1 MGDVIK
7 ADRQTGMSIAS
18 VEEMRTLYLDI
29 KSAMETAY
37 QKALR
42 LGEMLSNV
50 KGILPHGEFGKWIE
64 ENMNFKKSMA
74 YKYMTLF
81 ERKEELKND
90 TIESIGQAFK
100 LLNESRNFHRDG
112 NLESNRHDRAVL
124 ESDKSQIE
132 SKIPKG
138 FEGFLDVEFE
148 EAKESDDEVIGK
160 LYDKIEQIERSYSE
174 QVKENARLRKEVEE
188 ANFIKKEKEN
198 TIAAIR
204 ELKTVTNNQKEKF
217 DREVDETLFIGKK
230 IIEAK
235 KYFQESIYLI
245 QGTTL
250 NPIACEAM
258 KPQVEPL
265 LKVINEWMEAV
276 RKRYGIS

>member
-1 MGDVIK
+1 MGDMVK
-7 ADRQTGMSIAS
+7 VNNQQTGMSVER
-18 VEEMRTLYLDI
+18 VEEMRGLYLDI
-29 KSAMETAY
+29 KQAMETAY

-50 KGILPHGEFGKWIE
+50 KGILPHGEFGSWIE
-64 ENMNFKKSMA
+64 ENMNFSVRNA
-74 YKYMTLF
+74 QRYMLVF
-81 ERKEELKND
+81 DKKEELKD
-90 TIESIGQAFK
+90 RSIESLSQAFK
-100 LLNESRNFHRDG
+100 LL
-112 NLESNRHDRAVL
+112 SNTTRSSFL
-124 ESDKSQIE
+124 ESDKPQIE
-132 SKIPKG
+132 NKIPKG

-188 ANFIKKEKEN
+188 ANFIKKEKDN

-204 ELKTVTNNQKEKF
+204 ELKNVTNNQKEKF

-250 NPIACEAM
+250 NHIACESM
-258 KPQVEPL
+258 KPLVEPL
-265 LKVINEWMEAV
+265 LKVMNEWMEAV
-276 RKRYGIS
+276 RKRYGIKE

>member
-1 MGDVIK
+1 
-7 ADRQTGMSIAS
+7 
-18 VEEMRTLYLDI
+18 
-29 KSAMETAY
+29 
-37 QKALR
+37 
-42 LGEMLSNV
+42 
-50 KGILPHGEFGKWIE
+50 
-64 ENMNFKKSMA
+64 
-74 YKYMTLF
+74 
-81 ERKEELKND
+81 
-90 TIESIGQAFK
+90 
-100 LLNESRNFHRDG
+100 
-112 NLESNRHDRAVL
+112 
-124 ESDKSQIE
+124 
-132 SKIPKG
+132 
-138 FEGFLDVEFE
+138 DVEFE

-188 ANFIKKEKEN
+188 ANFIKKEKDN

-265 LKVINEWMEAV
+265 LKVMNEWMDAV